1 MHRLGIIVPYRN
13 RAKHL
18 RSFIREISDY
28 LDKKKIPEYRI
39 IIAEQTDNKD
49 FNRGALLNAG
59 FLEAKNLGCDYVVF
73 HDIDLIPRD
82 VDYSYSDVP
91 QELVGKVVEDGDPH
105 FSMSIEDLNYDYFGG
120 VTLFPVETFEKING
134 FSNKYIGWGFEDNDL
149 LLRCQEAQV
158 PLSYKNYR
166 QYQAA
171 RPAFTFNGV
180 NSYIKAP
187 FLSRF
192 INKEK
197 GLSFAATFKVEDLDL
212 NLNSPYD
219 ECAIFCIPGLDAALC
234 YESYGTYKFEV
245 FDNYEDVYSIHT
257 EKYPVGVTLQAVVT
271 FDFKKRYIKLYINGR
286 EVGRKQWPEGRYIKF
301 GSSDLYLGVAHP
313 TREIKSNVSRKWL
326 KGQILDF
333 AIFSRTLEASEINHV
348 FRESFYGFN
357 RFNPQLWYSGYV
369 TDGYRLTVPNLSD
382 VADGNT
388 IGDLVDVS
396 LEPLVTLD
404 EFYRV
409 TVPVNRG
416 GVFVT
421 QPHETNG
428 TVDGYWKSWAS
439 RENQERYRN
448 AEALGTFKNRDGL
461 NSLQYIVETKEARET
476 TYGSRVLVKFL

>member
-1 MHRLGIIVPYRN
+1 MHKLGIIVPYRN
-13 RAKHL
+13 RADQLQKFLQELPKYL
-18 RSFIREISDY
+18 RKEGISY
-28 LDKKKIPEYRI
+28 SI
-39 IIAEQTDNKD
+39 IVVEQHDAKP
-49 FNRGALLNAG
+49 FNRGALLNVG
-59 FLEAKNLGCDYVVF
+59 FLEAKKQGCDYVVF
-73 HDIDLIPRD
+73 HDVDLLPRK

-91 QELVGKVVEDGDPH
+91 QELVGKIVENGDPH
-105 FSMSIEDLNYDYFGG
+105 FTLRIEDLTYDYFGG

-180 NSYIKAP
+180 DSYIKAP
-187 FLSRF
+187 FLPRF

-197 GLSFAATFKVEDLDL
+197 GLSFAVTFRVEDLDFS
-212 NLNSPYD
+212 LNSPYD
-219 ECAIFCIPGLDAALC
+219 ECAIFCIPGLDTALC

-245 FDNYEDVYSIHT
+245 FDDYEDVYSIHT
-257 EKYPVGVTLQAVVT
+257 KKYPIGVTLQAVVT
-271 FDFKKRYIKLYINGR
+271 FDFKNSTIKFYLNGQ
-286 EVGRKQWPEGRYIKF
+286 EVGQRRWSENRKIKF

-313 TREIKSNVSRKWL
+313 TRDIKSNVSRKWL

-333 AIFSRTLEASEINHV
+333 AIFGRALESGEVGRV

-369 TDGYRLTVPNLSD
+369 TDSDEISVPNLSD
-382 VADGNT
+382 IADKGT
-388 IGDLVDVS
+388 VGDLVNVS
-396 LEPLVTLD
+396 LEPLVTPN
-404 EFYRV
+404 EFQKV

-416 GVFVT
+416 GIFTT

-428 TVDGYWKSWAS
+428 TVDGHYKSWTS

-448 AEALGTFKNRDGL
+448 AEALGTFRNRDGL
-461 NSLQYIVETKEARET
+461 NSIRSIVKSIESQET
-476 TYGSRVLVKFL
+476 TYGSKVLVIFR